1 MGGVIATMTIVDKI
15 KDALGCTGVAAAVLF
30 GSFIE
35 KEEYRDLDIVIVL
48 EEMAEM
54 DEIARI
60 REALPLI
67 DSRIDPT
74 FVTTLTFE
82 ENVSIG
88 NPFYLNVLKGRAIIG
103 SGYLERFRE
112 DAGVPSE
119 EIIQRYLDFSVQ
131 AYRKAMVSE
140 DYFDCYVACKFLIE
154 HLMMKRGTYV
164 TDPHRYDSYLRELDL
179 PLDDVSVDAISRIL
193 MHRRGD
199 VELREGDCGHVLR
212 TLGGMLADL
221 HPAATES
228 ESPYTQ
234 RPA

>member
-1 MGGVIATMTIVDKI
+1 MGWVIATMTIVDKI
-15 KDALGCTGVAAAVLF
+15 KDALGYTGVAAAILF

-54 DEIARI
+54 DEIDRI
-60 REALPLI
+60 KEALSLI

-88 NPFYLNVLKGRAIIG
+88 NPFYLNVLKGRAVSG
-103 SGYLERFRE
+103 SGYLARFRE

-119 EIIQRYLDFSVQ
+119 EIIQRYLDLSVH
-131 AYRKAMVSE
+131 AYRKAMVTG

-154 HLMMKRGTYV
+154 HLMMKKGTYV

-179 PLDDVSVDAISRIL
+179 SLDDVSVDVLSRIL

-199 VELREGDCGHVLR
+199 AELREGDCEHVLR
-212 TLGGMLADL
+212 TLGGMLANWN
-221 HPAATES
+221 PAATVGECVS
-228 ESPYTQ
+228 ASL
-234 RPA
+234 